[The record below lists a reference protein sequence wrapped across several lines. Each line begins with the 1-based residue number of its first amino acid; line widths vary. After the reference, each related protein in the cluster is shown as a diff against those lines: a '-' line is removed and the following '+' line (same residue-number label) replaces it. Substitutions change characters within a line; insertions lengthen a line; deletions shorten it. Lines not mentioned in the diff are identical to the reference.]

1 MQKSCSV
8 WIRISILTVLSFSS
22 TFSQATISGII
33 TNSKSGEIA
42 INAELL
48 LYPDTATSYKSPF
61 RSAMTNKFGFYSIT
75 QIPDGKYILYV
86 RLIGYKLFKESVAIV
101 SFENV
106 KKNILVEEDPI
117 QLEEVTIVDSRE
129 LANTPTLSRI
139 NVSTEILQTMPSFG
153 SEKDV
158 FRVLQLL
165 PGVKSSS
172 EVSSGLYI
180 RGGSAD
186 QNLVLLDGV
195 IVYNPFHLGGFL
207 STFNPDA
214 LLNVQLMK
222 GAFPA
227 EYGGRLSSVI
237 EMTMKEG
244 TKEKF
249 MGSGGVSLISSK
261 LTLQGPISDNMTYM
275 VSGRRMYLDILQW
288 LAGAADKTP
297 RYYFYDFNAKLN
309 YTLSSD
315 DRLFLSGYYGGDV
328 LTSPPEIGDP
338 VLNIFWGNATTN
350 LRWMHIVNSKLFTN
364 FSLIYTNFRFST
376 LIESTKGNSN
386 DLNFKSVSQIQ
397 DFVAR
402 GDVQYYAN
410 EDHLIKA
417 GVDATHHSFI
427 ANANTN
433 LNINFELGQTKVS
446 AVEGA
451 LYVQDEWRISQL
463 LNVNIGSRLYYF
475 QNGNYLNLEPRIS
488 LAYALDDGTT
498 AKASYSVGHQYLHL
512 ITRNETLLPTDV
524 WFPSTATVSP
534 SKSWQIVTGLET
546 SLLGNEYFS
555 SIEFYY
561 KGMQHLYEY
570 KDDAE
575 FSFGVPLENQFTS
588 GTGYSYGMEI
598 FLNKRIGSFIG
609 WIGYTLS
616 WTKRKFEALNLGR
629 EFYPRYDRRHD
640 ISIVLN
646 YKLGE
651 KWELGASWVYGTGQ
665 AFTIPE
671 GFYLFTP
678 IDGYSSGSESWSSQ
692 QYISERNNYRAPAYH
707 RLDLNFIYHRTVFGL
722 ESEISFN
729 IYNAYS
735 RKNPFYIY
743 MGTDYDQSFNR
754 KTVLKQFS
762 LFPIIPTLG
771 WSFVF

>member
-8 WIRISILTVLSFSS
+8 WIRLSILTVLSYS
-22 TFSQATISGII
+22 TLFSQATISGII
-33 TNSKSGEIA
+33 TNSKSGEVA
-42 INAELL
+42 INAQLL
-48 LYPDTATSYKSPF
+48 LYPDTAASYKSPF
-61 RSAMTNKFGFYSIT
+61 RSALTNKFGFYSMT
-75 QIPDGKYILYV
+75 QIPNGKYILYV
-86 RLIGYKLFKESVAIV
+86 RLIGYKLFKDSVAII
-101 SFENV
+101 SFADV
-106 KKNILVEEDPI
+106 KKNILIEEDPV
-117 QLEEVTIVDSRE
+117 QLEEVTIVESRE
-129 LANTPTLSRI
+129 LANAPTVSRI

-249 MGSGGVSLISSK
+249 MGSGGLSLISSK
-261 LTLQGPISDNMTYM
+261 LTLQGPITDNMTYM

-288 LAGAADKTP
+288 LAGVSSKTP
-297 RYYFYDFNAKLN
+297 KYYFYDLNAKLN
-309 YTLSSD
+309 YTFSSD

-338 VLNIFWGNATTN
+338 VLNIFCGNATTN
-350 LRWMHIVNSKLFTN
+350 LRWMHIVDPTLFTN

-376 LIESTKGNSN
+376 LIESTEGTGDN
-386 DLNFKSVSQIQ
+386 LNFKSISQVQ
-397 DFVAR
+397 DFVAK

-433 LNINFELGQTKVS
+433 VNIDFNLSQTKLS
-446 AVEGA
+446 ALEGA
-451 LYVQDEWRISQL
+451 LYVQDEWKISSL
-463 LNVNIGSRLYYF
+463 LNANIGSRLYYF

-488 LAYALDDGTT
+488 FAYSLDDATT
-498 AKASYSVGHQYLHL
+498 AKAAYSVGHQYLHL

-524 WFPSTATVSP
+524 WFPSTSVINP

-588 GTGYSYGMEI
+588 GIGYSYGMEI
-598 FLNKRIGSFIG
+598 FLNKRIGSFTG

-616 WTKRKFEALNLGR
+616 WTKRKFEELNLGR
-629 EFYPRYDRRHD
+629 EFFPRYDRRHD
-640 ISIVLN
+640 VSVVLN

-671 GFYLFTP
+671 GFYLFAP
-678 IDGYSSGSESWSSQ
+678 IEGTSYAPSWSSN
-692 QYISERNNYRAPAYH
+692 QYISQRNNYRAPAYH
-707 RLDLNFIYHRTVFGL
+707 RLDLNFIYHRTVFWL
-722 ESEISFN
+722 DSELSLN
-729 IYNAYS
+729 IYNVYS
-735 RKNPFYIY
+735 RKNPFYIF
-743 MGTDYDQSFNR
+743 MGTDYSNNGSS